1 MEDYTFL
8 FDIGI
13 PPIFLLIALFF
24 IGLLCILLTIRIKNR
39 NDLIRSISIVL
50 LIAYSAF
57 VFSSTVVFRPQCL
70 EITIQWIPFYSYCR
84 ALFGESHLL
93 LENFLNIV
101 LFIPLGVFLFFSMKD
116 RGLLLS
122 VLFAF
127 SLSLIIES
135 LQFILR
141 KGECEVDDLI
151 HNTLG
156 CIIGFMLCKII
167 NRKLLHKDDV
177 M

>member
-101 LFIPLGVFLFFSMKD
+101 LFIPLGVFLFFNMKD

-141 KGECEVDDLI
+141 KGECEVDDLWYWNY
-151 HNTLG
+151 HAN
-156 CIIGFMLCKII
+156 
-167 NRKLLHKDDV
+167 
-177 M
+177 

>member
-127 SLSLIIES
+127 SFSLIIES